1 LTIVGVLIATISFGQ
16 EKKWDEYPYPE
27 WRESEYSDYVS
38 KKNQDQQDR
47 FLDRKYTHPA
57 KPKHKTEI
65 GLHAGALLV
74 NGDVHPKG
82 PWPGTGFG
90 LHIRRSLG
98 YVASIRASIM
108 GGTTHG
114 QNWLSSAGFWVEDTR
129 NPALTG
135 QPGYDEFNAD
145 TGITPDYT
153 KDPVTGTQ
161 IEKKG
166 SALLVYNY
174 RTQIREAVL
183 SGILNLNNIKFH
195 RRRNLVSWY
204 GYGGVGALLYNTKM
218 DMLDADNQIY
228 DFSEFADYSVWADRE
243 TALTRMDDVLDGTYE
258 SQAER
263 HFDDI
268 GGIWGDNFNFQPTVH
283 AGLGMAFK
291 LSRMLN
297 LGLDSKITI
306 TRDDLLDGQ
315 RWQEWGALTRDFDT
329 YSYTS
334 ARLGINLGG
343 KSSVEPLWW
352 MSPLDYAYTELR
364 DQEEIE
370 LPEPYSLKDDDGD
383 GVPNEFD
390 DEPDTPE
397 GCPVT
402 TRGVSLDSDGDGI
415 IDCEDKQVFTP
426 YDLIGDIDDDGVA
439 IAPSPSCDCP
449 APIQEVIYQTTEV
462 AAPAAPCDWFLPMIH
477 FDLDKD
483 KVKSEFYPHL
493 HHIATA
499 MKACP
504 SMNVAVVGHTD
515 SRADDDYNNDL
526 SCRRAQAAI
535 DYLVANYGVDRYRFT
550 KSYSGKTSNLV
561 AGAKNE
567 GEHYLNRRVE
577 FLTGGAAGMYT
588 DLGACPGRGGTISG
602 DSYYGTGSGSSIF
615 IDK

>member
-1 LTIVGVLIATISFGQ
+1 MLSLTKRFT
-16 EKKWDEYPYPE
+16 KKWDEYPYPE
-27 WRESEYSDYVS
+27 WRESEYSDFVTKS
-38 KKNQDQQDR
+38 NQDQQDR

-65 GLHAGALLV
+65 GLHAGALWI

-98 YVASIRASIM
+98 YVASIRASVM
-108 GGTTHG
+108 GGTTYG
-114 QNWLSSAGFWVEDTR
+114 QNWLTSHGFWVEDTR

-135 QPGYDEFNAD
+135 GSVRYDQFNTD
-145 TGITPDYT
+145 SGITPDYRN
-153 KDPVTGTQ
+153 D
-161 IEKKG
+161 KKG
-166 SALLVYNY
+166 SAVVVYNY
-174 RTQIREAVL
+174 KTQIREAVL

-204 GYGGVGALLYNTKM
+204 GYGGAGAMLYNAKM
-218 DMLDADNQIY
+218 DMLDGDNNLY
-228 DFSEFADYSVWADRE
+228 DFSSFKDFNVWEDRDGSL
-243 TALTRMDDVLDGTYE
+243 TAMENMLDGTYE

-291 LSRMLN
+291 LSRLLN

-364 DQEEIE
+364 DKDDIDF
-370 LPEPYSLKDDDGD
+370 PEPYSLKDDDGD

-397 GCPVT
+397 GCAVS
-402 TRGVSLDSDGDGI
+402 TRGVSLDSDGDGV
-415 IDCEDKQVFTP
+415 IDCEDKQPFTP
-426 YDLIGDIDDDGVA
+426 YDLLGDVDDDGVA
-439 IAPSPSCDCP
+439 IAPPAAAPACDCP
-449 APIQEVIYQTTEV
+449 APVQEVIYQT
-462 AAPAAPCDWFLPMIH
+462 APAPAPAPAAAPCDWFLPMIH
-477 FDLDKD
+477 YNLNSD

-515 SRADDDYNNDL
+515 TRAGDSYNNDL

-535 DYLVANYGVDRYRFT
+535 DYLVANYGIDRYRFT
-550 KSYSGKTSNLV
+550 KSYSGETSNLV
-561 AGAKNE
+561 SGANSE
-567 GEHYLNRRVE
+567 AEHYLNRRVE
-577 FLTGGAAGMYT
+577 FLTGGAAGMYS
-588 DLGACPGRGGTISG
+588 DLGPCPGDSGGTISG